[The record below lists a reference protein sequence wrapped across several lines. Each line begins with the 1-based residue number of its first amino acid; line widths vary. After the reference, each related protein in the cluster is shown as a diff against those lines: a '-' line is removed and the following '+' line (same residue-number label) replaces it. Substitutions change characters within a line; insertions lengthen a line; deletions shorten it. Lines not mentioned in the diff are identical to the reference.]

1 MPGNGNY
8 MTLNMAN
15 AISVSVIGL
24 DRTIN
29 VANTIWEHYGIMAL
43 ALNNFFDESTDR
55 TKIEN
60 RYLEL

>member
-1 MPGNGNY
+1 
-8 MTLNMAN
+8 MA
-15 AISVSVIGL
+15 SVLTVPCIGL
-24 DRTIN
+24 ESTTN